1 MGVALAIHYGD
12 IPVKYFKPRSVTWW
26 ASVTPL
32 LCGLFM
38 AFTPVHGLT
47 DLTDSIRNATGLT
60 APVLINMGL
69 AGIGLRG
76 AIK

>member
-1 MGVALAIHYGD
+1 MNR
-12 IPVKYFKPRSVTWW
+12 YFKPKSLTWW

-32 LCGLFM
+32 VCGVFM
-38 AFTPVHGLT
+38 AAEPLHGMTEVVASLK
-47 DLTDSIRNATGLT
+47 NGTGLT

-76 AIK
+76 AVA

>member
-1 MGVALAIHYGD
+1 MNR
-12 IPVKYFKPRSVTWW
+12 YFKPRSLTWW

-32 LCGLFM
+32 ACGLFM
-38 AFTPVHGLT
+38 AFEPVHGLV
-47 DLTDSIRNATGLT
+47 DLAESIRLATGLT

-76 AIK
+76 AMR

>member
-1 MGVALAIHYGD
+1 MN
-12 IPVKYFKPRSVTWW
+12 KYFKPKSLTWW

-32 LCGLFM
+32 VCGVFM
-38 AFTPVHGLT
+38 ATEPLHGLAEVVAS
-47 DLTDSIRNATGLT
+47 LKNATGLT

-76 AIK
+76 AVT

>member
-1 MGVALAIHYGD
+1 MN
-12 IPVKYFKPRSVTWW
+12 KYFKPKSLTWW

-32 LCGLFM
+32 VCGVFM
-38 AFTPVHGLT
+38 ATEPLHGLT
-47 DLTDSIRNATGLT
+47 EVVASLKSATGLT

-76 AIK
+76 AVT

>member
-1 MGVALAIHYGD
+1 MNS
-12 IPVKYFKPRSVTWW
+12 KYFKPGSLTFW

-32 LCGLFM
+32 LCGLFI
-38 AFTPVHGLT
+38 AFTPVHGLA
-47 DLTDSIRNATGLT
+47 DVTDSLRAATGLS

>member
-1 MGVALAIHYGD
+1 MTS
-12 IPVKYFKPRSVTWW
+12 KYLRPASLTWW

-32 LCGLFM
+32 VCGAFM
-38 AFTPVHGLT
+38 ASEPLHGLS
-47 DLTDSIRNATGLT
+47 DAVQSLRNATGLT

>member
-1 MGVALAIHYGD
+1 MNR
-12 IPVKYFKPRSVTWW
+12 YFKPRSLTWW

-32 LCGLFM
+32 VCGLVI
-38 AFTPVHGLT
+38 AFEPVHGWQELSEA
-47 DLTDSIRNATGLT
+47 LRNSTGLS

-76 AIK
+76 AVS

>member
-1 MGVALAIHYGD
+1 MTGYI
-12 IPVKYFKPRSVTWW
+12 KPKSLTWW

-38 AFTPVHGLT
+38 AFTPVHGLAE
-47 DLTDSIRNATGLT
+47 LTESLRTATGLT

-69 AGIGLRG
+69 AGIGLRRAVG
-76 AIK
+76 

>member
-1 MGVALAIHYGD
+1 MN
-12 IPVKYFKPRSVTWW
+12 KYFKPKSLTWW

-32 LCGLFM
+32 VCGVFM
-38 AFTPVHGLT
+38 ATEPLHGLVEVVAS
-47 DLTDSIRNATGLT
+47 LKNATGLT

-76 AIK
+76 AVT